1 MIGAA
6 LYLARRSLVNGI
18 RRRLTRL
25 RQPKYMVGFAVG
37 LLYYYWL
44 FIRPRGSA
52 VGGGG
57 TLPSSAAEAIAI
69 LGLGALVAMGWLFG
83 SSRSPLVFTP
93 AETHFL
99 FTAPLTRRQ
108 VLNFKLL
115 RSQLALFLSSLL
127 SVLLFSGGHFPATRI
142 LRVLGLW
149 LVFATLQMHAGVTA
163 LVRQSLEEHGVTA
176 VRRRLGAF
184 VVLAAIVGGAA
195 FTLRGQFAVVQ
206 AAFIAGPASGFE
218 ALTTLLHRGALGVL
232 TWPLAVLVRPA
243 LAPDITGFAALLPAA
258 LLVVAVHYIWL
269 VRSSVAFEEVAV
281 ESAERMARRIAAWRS
296 GRRPPPAAGAA
307 KRARPPLTRLA
318 PTGGPVRA
326 IAWKN
331 VQAEWRGSGVR
342 IPVLI
347 AIGVIAVAW
356 VASLGKEAGT
366 GLQILTMLLALFGA
380 MAVVFGPYGLRNDL
394 RSDLQLWDLLKSY
407 PLRGPDLVAGEALGP
422 VTVLTGISWAC
433 FLGAFVVS
441 LAFEVPGFSLAERV
455 AVLLAAAIASPALL
469 CVTTLIQNAAV
480 LFFPAWI
487 TLGPARAAGVEM
499 IGQRLVTMVG
509 SQVLLV
515 VALIPALVMASVAIA
530 IGGLAGVTGV
540 WLAVPGALAV
550 AVTLAF
556 EARLAVAW
564 LGRVFERSDPAAEI
578 GGGGGS

>member
-1 MIGAA
+1 MIGSA
-6 LYLARRSLVNGI
+6 LYLARLSLVNGI
-18 RRRLTRL
+18 RRRLKRL

-44 FIRPRGSA
+44 FIRPRGQA
-52 VGGGG
+52 GGA
-57 TLPSSAAEAIAI
+57 TLPRSAAEVVAI
-69 LGLGALVAMGWLFG
+69 LGLGTLVAMGWLFG

-99 FTAPLTRRQ
+99 FTAPLTRHQ

-115 RSQLALFLSSLL
+115 RSQLALGLSSLL

-149 LVFATLQMHAGVTA
+149 LVFATLQIHSGVTA

-184 VVLAAIVGGAA
+184 ALLAGIVGTAA
-195 FTLRGQFAVVQ
+195 FALRGQFAGVQ
-206 AAFIAGPASGFE
+206 AAFIADPAAGFE
-218 ALTTLLHRGALGVL
+218 ALSALLQQGALGVI
-232 TWPLAVLVRPA
+232 TWPLAALVRPA
-243 LAPDITGFAALLPAA
+243 LAPDLAAFAARLPAA
-258 LLVVAVHYIWL
+258 LLVLAVHYVWL

-281 ESAERMARRIAAWRS
+281 ESAERMARRLAAWRS

-318 PTGGPVRA
+318 TTGSPVRA

-342 IPVLI
+342 LPVI
-347 AIGVIAVAW
+347 IGIGVIIVAW
-356 VASLGKEAGT
+356 VASLGEAAGT
-366 GLQILTMLLALFGA
+366 GLQVLAMLSLMVGA

-407 PLRGPDLVAGEALGP
+407 PLRGADLVAGEALGP
-422 VTVLTGISWAC
+422 VTVLTAIAWAS
-433 FLGAFVVS
+433 FTTGFFVS
-441 LAFEVPGFSLAERV
+441 LGFEVPGLSVSERV
-455 AVLLAAAIASPALL
+455 AALLAAGIAAPALL

-487 TLGPARAAGVEM
+487 TIGPARAAGVEM

-540 WLAVPGALAV
+540 WLAVPGAVAV

-556 EARLAVAW
+556 EARLAVVW

-578 GGGGGS
+578 GG

>member
-6 LYLARRSLVNGI
+6 LYLARRSLVNAL
-18 RRRLTRL
+18 RRRLARL
-25 RQPKYMVGFAVG
+25 RQPKYLVGFVVG
-37 LLYYYWL
+37 MLYYYWL
-44 FIRPRGSA
+44 FIRPGGRS
-52 VGGGG
+52 GGG
-57 TLPSSAAEAIAI
+57 TLPSSATEGIAM
-69 LGLGALVAMGWLFG
+69 LGLAALVAMGWLFG
-83 SSRSPLVFTP
+83 SARSPLVFTP

-115 RSQLALFLSSLL
+115 RSQLALGLSSLL
-127 SVLLFSGGHFPATRI
+127 SVLLFSGGHFPANRI

-149 LVFATLQMHAGVTA
+149 LVFATLQMHSGITA

-184 VVLAAIVGGAA
+184 VILAGITGAA
-195 FTLRGQFAVVQ
+195 AFALRGQFSGVQ
-206 AAFIAGPASGFE
+206 AAFVAGPASGFE
-218 ALTTLLHRGALGVL
+218 ALSTLLQRGVLGVV
-232 TWPLAVLVRPA
+232 TWPFAALVRPA
-243 LAPDITGFAALLPAA
+243 LAPDLAAFAARLPAA
-258 LLVVAVHYIWL
+258 LLVAALHYVWL

-307 KRARPPLTRLA
+307 KRARAPLTRLGA
-318 PTGGPVRA
+318 TGSPVRA

-342 IPVLI
+342 LPVLI
-347 AIGVIAVAW
+347 GIGVIVVAW
-356 VASLGKEAGT
+356 VASLGEAAGT
-366 GLQILTMLLALFGA
+366 GLQVLAMLFLAAGG

-394 RSDLQLWDLLKSY
+394 RSDLQLWDLLKTY
-407 PLRGPDLVAGEALGP
+407 PLRGADLVAGEALGP
-422 VTVLTGISWAC
+422 VTVLTAMAWAS
-433 FLGAFVVS
+433 FLSAFAVS
-441 LAFEVPGFSLAERV
+441 LAVDVPGFSVPERV
-455 AVLLAAAIASPALL
+455 AALLAAGIAAPALL
-469 CVTTLIQNAAV
+469 CITTLIQNAAV

-487 TLGPARAAGVEM
+487 TLGPGRGAGVEM

-509 SQVLLV
+509 SLVLLM

-540 WLAVPGALAV
+540 WLAVPGAVALA
-550 AVTLAF
+550 ATLAF
-556 EARLAVAW
+556 EARLAVVW
-564 LGRVFERSDPAAEI
+564 LGRVFDRSDPAAEI
-578 GGGGGS
+578 GG

>member
-1 MIGAA
+1 VIGSA

-18 RRRLTRL
+18 RRRLARL

-44 FIRPRGSA
+44 FIRPRGQA
-52 VGGGG
+52 GGG
-57 TLPSSAAEAIAI
+57 TLPSSAAEAVAI

-142 LRVLGLW
+142 MRVLGLW
-149 LVFATLQMHAGVTA
+149 LVFATLQMHSGVTA

-176 VRRRLGAF
+176 VRRRLGA
-184 VVLAAIVGGAA
+184 LALLAGIVGAA
-195 FTLRGQFAVVQ
+195 AYSLRGQFAGVQ
-206 AAFIAGPASGFE
+206 AAFIAGPDSGFE
-218 ALTTLLHRGALGVL
+218 ALSTLLHRGAVGVL
-232 TWPLAVLVRPA
+232 TWPLAALVRPA
-243 LAPDITGFAALLPAA
+243 LAPDLATFAARLPAA
-258 LLVVAVHYIWL
+258 LLVLAVHYVWL

-318 PTGGPVRA
+318 ATGSPVRA

-342 IPVLI
+342 LPVLI
-347 AIGVIAVAW
+347 AIGVIVVAW
-356 VASLGKEAGT
+356 VASLGEEAGT
-366 GLQILTMLLALFGA
+366 GLQILAMLFLAVGA

-394 RSDLQLWDLLKSY
+394 RSDLQLWDLLKTY
-407 PLRGPDLVAGEALGP
+407 PLRGADLVAGEAMGP
-422 VTVLTGISWAC
+422 VTVLTAIAWAS
-433 FLGAFVVS
+433 FLVGFVVS
-441 LAFEVPGFSLAERV
+441 LGFDVPGFSVSERI
-455 AVLLAAAIASPALL
+455 AALLAAGIAAPALL

-487 TLGPARAAGVEM
+487 TVGPARTAGVEM

-530 IGGLAGVTGV
+530 VGGLAGVTGV
-540 WLAVPGALAV
+540 WLAVPGALAL
-550 AVTLAF
+550 AGTLAF
-556 EARLAVAW
+556 EARLAVVW

-578 GGGGGS
+578 GG